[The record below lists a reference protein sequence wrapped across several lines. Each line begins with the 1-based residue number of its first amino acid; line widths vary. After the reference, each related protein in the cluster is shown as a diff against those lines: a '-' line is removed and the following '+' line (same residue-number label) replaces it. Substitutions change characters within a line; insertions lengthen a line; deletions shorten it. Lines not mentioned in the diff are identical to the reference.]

1 MFLTT
6 QPFAAFRLGQRRCT
20 PQGFFSSRATHICAQ
35 LHGNFIG
42 VDKGQALAFKDQ
54 ARELLSGSDQ
64 SIMKFIAEAEDKAAA
79 FAFCQERMQADI
91 TTEAPRLKEMCREI
105 DAKLRRMGGTGSMQL
120 DMRQEAL
127 DYIRIAQDREEAF
140 GEVVKGIDIVLELSR
155 SPT

>member
-1 MFLTT
+1 
-6 QPFAAFRLGQRRCT
+6 
-20 PQGFFSSRATHICAQ
+20 
-35 LHGNFIG
+35 
-42 VDKGQALAFKDQ
+42 
-54 ARELLSGSDQ
+54 
-64 SIMKFIAEAEDKAAA
+64 MKFIAEAEDKAAA